1 MASGGAAPG
10 DIDAAIECA
19 LQICRFTHNNVLAM
33 SGAAAMAAATS
44 EALRAQTNADS
55 IIAAGIYGAQ
65 RGYLLAQEQGAMM
78 VAGPS
83 VARRI
88 ELAVDIGKRHRHW
101 ETAVVELADI
111 IGSGLHV
118 SEAVPAAFGLFA
130 CCPNSA
136 VDAIISG
143 VNIGNDTDTVATM
156 VGAISGAFHG
166 VEAFPADYL
175 TTLDRMNHFDLAE
188 LAGKSQGSDF
198 TLPGTV
204 KRPLLAKT

>member
-1 MASGGAAPG
+1 
-10 DIDAAIECA
+10 
-19 LQICRFTHNNVLAM
+19 
-33 SGAAAMAAATS
+33 
-44 EALRAQTNADS
+44 
-55 IIAAGIYGAQ
+55 
-65 RGYLLAQEQGAMM
+65 
-78 VAGPS
+78 
-83 VARRI
+83 
-88 ELAVDIGKRHRHW
+88 
-101 ETAVVELADI
+101 
-111 IGSGLHV
+111 HV

-188 LAGKSQGSDF
+188 LARQIAG
-198 TLPGTV
+198 
-204 KRPLLAKT
+204 

>member
-1 MASGGAAPG
+1 
-10 DIDAAIECA
+10 AIECA

-188 LAGKSQGSDF
+188 LARQIAG
-198 TLPGTV
+198 
-204 KRPLLAKT
+204 

>member
-1 MASGGAAPG
+1 
-10 DIDAAIECA
+10 
-19 LQICRFTHNNVLAM
+19 
-33 SGAAAMAAATS
+33 
-44 EALRAQTNADS
+44 
-55 IIAAGIYGAQ
+55 
-65 RGYLLAQEQGAMM
+65 MM

-143 VNIGNDTDTVATM
+143 VNIGNDTDTVAH
-156 VGAISGAFHG
+156 HG
-166 VEAFPADYL
+166 RGDFRRIPMAWRLFP
-175 TTLDRMNHFDLAE
+175 
-188 LAGKSQGSDF
+188 
-198 TLPGTV
+198 PII
-204 KRPLLAKT
+204 

>member
-1 MASGGAAPG
+1 
-10 DIDAAIECA
+10 
-19 LQICRFTHNNVLAM
+19 
-33 SGAAAMAAATS
+33 
-44 EALRAQTNADS
+44 
-55 IIAAGIYGAQ
+55 
-65 RGYLLAQEQGAMM
+65 MM

-101 ETAVVELADI
+101 ETAIVDIADI

-188 LAGKSQGSDF
+188 LAGQIAG
-198 TLPGTV
+198 
-204 KRPLLAKT
+204 

>member
-1 MASGGAAPG
+1 
-10 DIDAAIECA
+10 
-19 LQICRFTHNNVLAM
+19 
-33 SGAAAMAAATS
+33 AAAMAAATS

-111 IGSGLHV
+111 ICSELHV

-143 VNIGNDTDTVATM
+143 VNIGNDTDAVATM

-175 TTLDRMNHFDLAE
+175 TTLD
-188 LAGKSQGSDF
+188 
-198 TLPGTV
+198 
-204 KRPLLAKT
+204 

>member
-1 MASGGAAPG
+1 
-10 DIDAAIECA
+10 
-19 LQICRFTHNNVLAM
+19 
-33 SGAAAMAAATS
+33 
-44 EALRAQTNADS
+44 
-55 IIAAGIYGAQ
+55 
-65 RGYLLAQEQGAMM
+65 MM

-101 ETAVVELADI
+101 ETAIVDIADI

-166 VEAFPADYL
+166 VEAFP
-175 TTLDRMNHFDLAE
+175 
-188 LAGKSQGSDF
+188 
-198 TLPGTV
+198 PII
-204 KRPLLAKT
+204 

>member
-1 MASGGAAPG
+1 
-10 DIDAAIECA
+10 
-19 LQICRFTHNNVLAM
+19 
-33 SGAAAMAAATS
+33 
-44 EALRAQTNADS
+44 
-55 IIAAGIYGAQ
+55 
-65 RGYLLAQEQGAMM
+65 MM
-78 VAGPS
+78 VAGLPLPDALNWPWIS
-83 VARRI
+83 VNVIAI
-88 ELAVDIGKRHRHW
+88 GKTAIVDI
-101 ETAVVELADI
+101 ADI

-188 LAGKSQGSDF
+188 LARQIAG
-198 TLPGTV
+198 
-204 KRPLLAKT
+204 

>member
-1 MASGGAAPG
+1 
-10 DIDAAIECA
+10 
-19 LQICRFTHNNVLAM
+19 
-33 SGAAAMAAATS
+33 
-44 EALRAQTNADS
+44 
-55 IIAAGIYGAQ
+55 
-65 RGYLLAQEQGAMM
+65 MM

-156 VGAISGAFHG
+156 GRGDFRRIPWRGGFSRRLFND
-166 VEAFPADYL
+166 F
-175 TTLDRMNHFDLAE
+175 
-188 LAGKSQGSDF
+188 GSYESF
-198 TLPGTV
+198 
-204 KRPLLAKT
+204 

>member
-1 MASGGAAPG
+1 
-10 DIDAAIECA
+10 
-19 LQICRFTHNNVLAM
+19 
-33 SGAAAMAAATS
+33 
-44 EALRAQTNADS
+44 
-55 IIAAGIYGAQ
+55 
-65 RGYLLAQEQGAMM
+65 MM

-143 VNIGNDTDTVATM
+143 VNIGNDTDTVRH
-156 VGAISGAFHG
+156 HG
-166 VEAFPADYL
+166 RGDFRRIPWAWRLFP
-175 TTLDRMNHFDLAE
+175 
-188 LAGKSQGSDF
+188 
-198 TLPGTV
+198 PII
-204 KRPLLAKT
+204 